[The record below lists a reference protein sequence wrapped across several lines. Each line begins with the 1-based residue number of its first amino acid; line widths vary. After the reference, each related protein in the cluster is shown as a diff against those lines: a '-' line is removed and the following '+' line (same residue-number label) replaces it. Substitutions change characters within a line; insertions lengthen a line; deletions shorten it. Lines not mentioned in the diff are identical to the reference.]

1 MERPSLIY
9 RGKMLVGAL
18 CVLLF
23 ALAQTLLLALL
34 LTIYGGSV
42 LGICTPFFMSLLVYF
57 LALFTLQLGLSLR
70 FSNQLSPIFISIGG
84 TFAGLFSWF
93 LNQLPLRYLL
103 PWGYLAALCPAG
115 YNYDRAS
122 RYTAYYWQ
130 PYPAVWLAVL
140 TLFFLFLYGLGKRN
154 FCKIVEEN
162 I

>member
-1 MERPSLIY
+1 
-9 RGKMLVGAL
+9 
-18 CVLLF
+18 
-23 ALAQTLLLALL
+23 
-34 LTIYGGSV
+34 
-42 LGICTPFFMSLLVYF
+42 MSLLVYF

-115 YNYDRAS
+115 YNYDRAA